1 MWHNILLGTFRQ
13 AKGQKP
19 NVNNLLYMWGAG
31 TTDEDSQVQRPS
43 VPFVVLVP
51 RVREM
56 GFCVYSSFYF
66 LPAVIYFIG
75 DKEGSG
81 VALSTDGIQAGGQFP
96 PFLT

>member
-1 MWHNILLGTFRQ
+1 MWRQ

-31 TTDEDSQVQRPS
+31 TTDEHSQVQRQS
-43 VPFVVLVP
+43 VTFVVLVP
-51 RVREM
+51 WVRGM

-66 LPAVIYFIG
+66 LPAIIYFIG